1 VFTVHPDTPVREF
14 LDILVERRIGACVLS
29 SDGATIAG
37 MVSERDIATGLARR
51 GADLLGTP
59 VSAIASVDVHTVDP
73 EATLDEVMRL
83 MTERRCRHVP
93 VVVDGRLAG
102 LVSIGDVVK
111 HRMDELETEREQLVN
126 YISSAG

>member
-1 VFTVHPDTPVREF
+1 KRTPQRLLCCCRHRAEPRGGTVRVSDVLRTKGTDVFTVHPDTPVREF

-83 MTERRCRHVP
+83 MTE
-93 VVVDGRLAG
+93 
-102 LVSIGDVVK
+102 
-111 HRMDELETEREQLVN
+111 
-126 YISSAG
+126 